1 MSLSSYLISHME
13 PLTMGLILD
22 RIQFRQIWIP
32 EDLIESDWS
41 SMKNPRL
48 KYGTHVVKNKNKLKW
63 KMKQNFM

>member
-32 EDLIESDWS
+32 EDLIESD
-41 SMKNPRL
+41 
-48 KYGTHVVKNKNKLKW
+48 
-63 KMKQNFM
+63 